1 MCGLSDYRRI
11 GMEYGRVHIF
21 LKASGFVIPQNIWSK
36 RNSIGKWHRATVVSL
51 KKKQIYLFRTYFQR
65 EKVSINFIRKRKWAM
80 LLTAPRSCCLIIII
94 FVLEPPF
101 LKVGN

>member
-11 GMEYGRVHIF
+11 GMEYGRF
-21 LKASGFVIPQNIWSK
+21 EFVIPQNIWSK